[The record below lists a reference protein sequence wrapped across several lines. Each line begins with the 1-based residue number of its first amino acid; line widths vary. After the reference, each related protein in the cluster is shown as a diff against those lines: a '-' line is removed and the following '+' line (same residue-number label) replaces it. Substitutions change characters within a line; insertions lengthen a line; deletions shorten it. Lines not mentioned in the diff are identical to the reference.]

1 MGASQVEALL
11 VVQADDAA
19 VRELE
24 TRLAALAPRRRAL
37 AQAVERA
44 RAEHERAVAA
54 VEREA
59 ARHRAAVA
67 RLAALRERHA
77 RAVAVLDQAH
87 RLREATAA
95 ATQAEAARR
104 ALADEESALLALER
118 RLGDLRSAAA
128 ACEGAI
134 ADVEARQAEER
145 AALDAEAATLDA
157 EIEAARRTRAA
168 SAARVEPGLLAR
180 YERVARRHGGPVLF
194 PIRGVACSHCDT
206 AVPVQRRPGIGGA
219 GRLESC
225 EVCGMLLYAEPSPP
239 AAV

>member
-1 MGASQVEALL
+1 MGASHVEALL

-44 RAEHERAVAA
+44 RVEHERAVAA

-67 RLAALRERHA
+67 RLAELRERHA

-104 ALADEESALLALER
+104 ALADEESAVLALER

-145 AALDAEAATLDA
+145 AALDAEAATLEA
-157 EIEAARRTRAA
+157 EID
-168 SAARVEPGLLAR
+168 AARVEPGLLAR

-194 PIRGVACSHCDT
+194 PLRGVACSHCDT

-225 EVCGMLLYAEPSPP
+225 EACGMLLYKEPSPP